1 MFPYSIYLIV
11 YSYQEFVHC
20 SDFGDEDDLVDS
32 LLRIARKERSGLT
45 RKASDD
51 GGIEMSDI
59 SYGSKKKGRR
69 GEEGGVE
76 VEMTRFR
83 RGQEEDEDEE
93 DKDDIEMADL
103 DDEEQEEESPSGLLN
118 SGDQKSIL
126 EILAKYGK
134 LFMDDVPC

>member
-1 MFPYSIYLIV
+1 
-11 YSYQEFVHC
+11 
-20 SDFGDEDDLVDS
+20 VDS

-59 SYGSKKKGRR
+59 SYGSKKGRR
-69 GEEGGVE
+69 GGQDESGVE

-83 RGQEEDEDEE
+83 RGDDED
-93 DKDDIEMADL
+93 DDDDDMEMPDIDQN
-103 DDEEQEEESPSGLLN
+103 DDEEEVEESSGGLLN

-126 EILAKYGK
+126 EILAK
-134 LFMDDVPC
+134 